1 MLGKLFG
8 NTKNQK
14 PTRIIAGLGNPG
26 EEYAHTRHNVGFD
39 TMELLAEHYQ
49 VRNWKKT
56 LKGLVAEVN
65 LGDYRVVLVKPMTYM
80 NLSGDCLKEVLAWYH
95 CTPDQ
100 LAVIYDDIDLPLGKL
115 RVRKNGGPGTHN
127 GMRSIVSS
135 LNSQDFPRIRVGTG
149 GKPDGWDLADWVLS
163 HYTAEDKVVMDKAF
177 NQAAEAAVCWAE
189 KGIEEAMRQAALLK
203 V

>member
-1 MLGKLFG
+1 MFMALF
-8 NTKNQK
+8 NNRKASK

-26 EEYAHTRHNVGFD
+26 EQYAHTRHNVGFD

-49 VRNWKKT
+49 VRTWKKT
-56 LKGLVAEVN
+56 LKGMVAEVN
-65 LGDYRVVLVKPMTYM
+65 LGETRVVLVKPMTYM
-80 NLSGDCLKEVLAWYH
+80 NLSGDCLQEVLNWYH

-149 GKPDGWDLADWVLS
+149 GKPEGWDLADWVLS
-163 HYTAEDKVVMDKAF
+163 HYTVEDQTIMHDAF
-177 NQAAEAAVCWAE
+177 KHAAEAAITWAE
-189 KGIEEAMRQAALLK
+189 KGIDEAMRLAAR
-203 V
+203 

>member
-80 NLSGDCLKEVLAWYH
+80 NLSGDCLKEVLTWYH

-177 NQAAEAAVCWAE
+177 SQAAEAAVCWAE
-189 KGIEEAMRQAALLK
+189 KGIEAAMQLAAR
-203 V
+203 

>member
-1 MLGKLFG
+1 MFKALF
-8 NTKNQK
+8 NNRKASK

-26 EEYAHTRHNVGFD
+26 EQYAHTRHNVGFD

-49 VRNWKKT
+49 VRTWKKT
-56 LKGLVAEVN
+56 LKGMVAEVN
-65 LGDYRVVLVKPMTYM
+65 LGETRVVLVKPMTYM
-80 NLSGDCLKEVLAWYH
+80 NLSGDCLQEVLNWYH

-149 GKPDGWDLADWVLS
+149 GKPEGWDLADWVLS
-163 HYTAEDKVVMDKAF
+163 HYTAEDKAVMDKAF
-177 NQAAEAAVCWAE
+177 SNAADIAVCWAE
-189 KGIEEAMRQAALLK
+189 NGIDEAMRQAALIK
-203 V
+203 